1 MGELAIGLPEAVAGV
16 LAVALTAYVLFG
28 GADFGGGVW
37 DLLARGPRAAEQR
50 ALVSDS
56 IAPIWEANHVWL
68 IVVIVMLFT
77 AFPAAFAALTTVLH
91 VPLALMLVG
100 IVLRGAA
107 FVFRSY
113 GHWSGAGQR
122 RWGVVFAVAS
132 TITPVFL
139 GICVG
144 AVASGAVGEA
154 MARLRAA
161 GATTGATTGVTAGAT
176 AGAGPAEVAR
186 ASFAEV
192 FVWPWLAPFP
202 VATGVLALVLFAFLA
217 AVYLTVAATSDALR
231 EDFRRRAIGAALL
244 AFMVASVALLVS
256 HAEAPLV
263 RRELLGS
270 GWALPLQLALA
281 VAALGAIAALWTRRW
296 RLARVAAAAQVTLVL
311 WGWILAQ
318 FPYIVPPRL
327 TIADAAAPRITLVLL
342 LWALAGG
349 AVILLSSLWYLYRTF
364 DRSRSNSKSPSDQ

>member
-1 MGELAIGLPEAVAGV
+1 MGELAIGLPEVVAGV

-144 AVASGAVGEA
+144 AVATGAVGEA

-161 GATTGATTGVTAGAT
+161 GATVGAT
-176 AGAGPAEVAR
+176 AGAGPAAVAR

-217 AVYLTVAATSDALR
+217 AVYLTVAATSEALR
-231 EDFRRRAIGAALL
+231 EDFRRRAIGAGLL
-244 AFMVASVALLVS
+244 AFVVAAVALLVS

-263 RRELLGS
+263 RRGLLGS
-270 GWALPLQLALA
+270 GWAIPLQLAIA
-281 VAALGAIAALWTRRW
+281 VAALGAFAALWTRRW

-327 TIADAAAPRITLVLL
+327 TIAAAAAPRITLVLL

-349 AVILLSSLWYLYRTF
+349 AVILLPSLWYLYRTF
-364 DRSRSNSKSPSDQ
+364 NASRTGIAGDSTK

>member
-1 MGELAIGLPEAVAGV
+1 MGELAIGLPEVVAGV

-144 AVASGAVGEA
+144 AVATGAVGEA

-161 GATTGATTGVTAGAT
+161 GAPGSAGA
-176 AGAGPAEVAR
+176 AEAAR

-217 AVYLTVAATSDALR
+217 AVYLTAAATTDALR
-231 EDFRRRAIGAALL
+231 EDFRRRAIGAGLL
-244 AFMVASVALLVS
+244 AFAVAAVALLVS

-263 RRELLGS
+263 RRGLLAS
-270 GWALPLQLALA
+270 GWAIPLQLAIA
-281 VAALGAIAALWTRRW
+281 VAALGAFAALWTRRW

-318 FPYIVPPRL
+318 YPYIVPPRL

-349 AVILLSSLWYLYRTF
+349 AVILLPSLWYLYRTF
-364 DRSRSNSKSPSDQ
+364 DRARRNSKSPSDQ

>member
-1 MGELAIGLPEAVAGV
+1 MGELSIGLPEIVAGV

-50 ALVSDS
+50 ALVSES

-68 IVVIVMLFT
+68 IVVIVLLFT
-77 AFPAAFAALTTVLH
+77 AFPRAFAALSTVLH
-91 VPLALMLVG
+91 IPLAIMLVG

-122 RWGVVFAVAS
+122 RWGLVFAVAS

-144 AVASGAVGEA
+144 AVASGATGTA
-154 MARLRAA
+154 MQRLRDA
-161 GATTGATTGVTAGAT
+161 GATGGA
-176 AGAGPAEVAR
+176 PAVAR

-192 FVWPWLAPFP
+192 FVDPWLSPFP
-202 VATGVLALVLFAFLA
+202 IAVGVLALVLFAFLA
-217 AVYLTVAATSDALR
+217 AVYLAVAATNDALR
-231 EDFRRRAIGAALL
+231 EDFRRRAIAAGLL
-244 AFMVASVALLVS
+244 AFVVAAAALLVS

-263 RRELLGS
+263 RRGLLGS
-270 GWALPLQLALA
+270 GWAIPLQLAIA
-281 VAALGAIAALWTRRW
+281 AAALGAFAALWTRRW
-296 RLARVAAAAQVTLVL
+296 KLARVAAAAQVTLVL

-318 FPYIVPPRL
+318 FPWMVPPHL
-327 TIADAAAPRITLVLL
+327 TIRDAAAPRITLVLL

-349 AVILLSSLWYLYRTF
+349 AVILLPSLWYLYRTF
-364 DRSRSNSKSPSDQ
+364 DRARSTSKSSSDQ